1 MAKISVIIPVYNT
14 AEYLDECLE
23 SVISQTFRDLEIILV
38 DDGSTDGKSPAKC
51 DEYAKR
57 DARVRVIH
65 KENGGLISAW
75 TTGVAESSSDYLAF
89 IDSDDWVDTDMFEK
103 LYELTDSSFAECEI
117 ISGNYIIE
125 KAAERR
131 KETQA
136 LEPGV
141 YTGKALEDV
150 RKKLLGCERRPVTMS
165 RCMKL
170 ISRKLILENLK
181 YLDPSITMSEDV
193 NITLPCLC
201 DCRRLVIAKDCY
213 FYHYRLVA
221 DSMSHDF
228 NPKLLTNLE
237 LTDKTFREILK
248 DKNIAN
254 ADEQL
259 DREYVMML
267 LVIMKNAL
275 RSATGRPE
283 SLVKKIF
290 LRPDIRQKVLETKV
304 EISGMS
310 NRLVYFAMRHP
321 NKAAVGFTRALIN
334 YYDKKTNRS

>member
-1 MAKISVIIPVYNT
+1 
-14 AEYLDECLE
+14 
-23 SVISQTFRDLEIILV
+23 
-38 DDGSTDGKSPAKC
+38 
-51 DEYAKR
+51 
-57 DARVRVIH
+57 
-65 KENGGLISAW
+65 
-75 TTGVAESSSDYLAF
+75 
-89 IDSDDWVDTDMFEK
+89 
-103 LYELTDSSFAECEI
+103 
-117 ISGNYIIE
+117 
-125 KAAERR
+125 
-131 KETQA
+131 
-136 LEPGV
+136 
-141 YTGKALEDV
+141 
-150 RKKLLGCERRPVTMS
+150 
-165 RCMKL
+165 MKL
-170 ISRKLILENLK
+170 ISRKLILENLR

-248 DKNIAN
+248 DKKIEN

-275 RSATGRPE
+275 RSTTGRPE

-290 LRPDIRQKVLETKV
+290 LRPDIRQKVLRTKV
-304 EISGMS
+304 DISGMS
-310 NRLVYFAMRHP
+310 NKLIYFTMRHP
-321 NKAAVGFTRALIN
+321 NPAAVGFSKFVIDA
-334 YYDKKTNRS
+334 YDRRTN